1 VFISKDVIF
10 HELQFPYSTLF
21 SKSPSCLDNTPSL
34 YPSSIIF
41 PYDDTIPNSQSS
53 NLSHTSFSP
62 AGSTTPHL
70 PSSGCQSP
78 LPMTASTPP
87 DTPPT
92 STSLDF
98 ASPVV
103 PPIVTDSRVISDHN
117 NHPMVT
123 RGKTGNLK
131 PKVFLAVSEP
141 KTVRSAMADPKWLSA
156 MQAEYKALMDNQTW
170 SLVPLSPHRRAI
182 GCKWIFRVKENPDGT
197 VNKYKARL
205 VAQGFS
211 QTAGFDFTE
220 TFSPVIK
227 PVTVRI
233 ILTLAV
239 TFKWQV
245 QQIDVNNAF
254 LNGVLQEEVYMRQ
267 PTGFEATDKFLVCK
281 LHKSLYGLKQAP
293 RAWYDRLTQAFT

>member
-34 YPSSIIF
+34 YPSNIIF

-170 SLVPLSPHRRAI
+170 SLVPLPPS
-182 GCKWIFRVKENPDGT
+182 
-197 VNKYKARL
+197 
-205 VAQGFS
+205 
-211 QTAGFDFTE
+211 
-220 TFSPVIK
+220 
-227 PVTVRI
+227 
-233 ILTLAV
+233 
-239 TFKWQV
+239 
-245 QQIDVNNAF
+245 
-254 LNGVLQEEVYMRQ
+254 
-267 PTGFEATDKFLVCK
+267 
-281 LHKSLYGLKQAP
+281 
-293 RAWYDRLTQAFT
+293 